1 MSEHLTESV
10 RPWLQKPADERI
22 AHLQAPRWIGTQAAL
37 NAIDVLQ
44 ACLDRAPALRTRG
57 VMLIGPYANG
67 KSMIAERFAIMDR
80 RRAEAERSRR
90 RVVLVQTRE
99 GSGLVNFYAGVLAAL
114 EAPQI
119 KARDS
124 SAKAEQLDHLLR
136 QLKPRVMIFDEFHN
150 CLRGRG
156 RDIEAIFAVLR
167 RFGRDYDLSP
177 VLVGE
182 LAIFDHMML
191 TAEMASRFQLA
202 PVPRWSYD
210 EAYLSLLDSLEAA
223 LPLAQASGLS
233 DEPMA
238 RLIFELSEGLIG
250 ETVAIVTTAA
260 IAAVRSRAERISRG
274 DLRDRGYV
282 PLSRRRQS
290 LVREALA

>member
-1 MSEHLTESV
+1 MGEHLTESV
-10 RPWLQKPADERI
+10 RPWLQKPAAERI
-22 AHLQAPRWIGTQAAL
+22 AHLQAPRWIGTQAARD
-37 NAIDVLQ
+37 AIGMLQ

-80 RRAEAERSRR
+80 RRAEAERNAR

-99 GSGLVNFYAGVLAAL
+99 GFGLVNFYAGILAAL

-136 QLKPRVMIFDEFHN
+136 QLKPHVMIFDEFHN

-156 RDIEAIFAVLR
+156 RDIEAVFAVLR
-167 RFGRDYDLSP
+167 RFGRDYDLAP

-182 LAIFDHMML
+182 LAIFDHIML

-233 DEPMA
+233 DEPTA
-238 RLIFELSEGLIG
+238 RLVFELSEGLIG
-250 ETVAIVTTAA
+250 ETVAIVTSAA
-260 IAAVRSRAERISRG
+260 IDAVRSGAERISRD
-274 DLRDRGYV
+274 DLRDLGYI
-282 PLSRRRQS
+282 PLSRRRQV

>member
-1 MSEHLTESV
+1 MGEHLTESL
-10 RPWLQKPADERI
+10 RSWLQKPASERI
-22 AHLQAPRWIGTQAAL
+22 AHLQAPRWIGTPAARD
-37 NAIDVLQ
+37 AIDLLQ
-44 ACLDRAPALRTRG
+44 AGLDRAPAWRTRG

-80 RRAEAERSRR
+80 RRADAERNPR

-99 GSGLVNFYAGVLAAL
+99 GSGLVNFYAGILAAL
-114 EAPQI
+114 EAPRI
-119 KARDS
+119 KARDT
-124 SAKAEQLDHLLR
+124 SAKADQLDHLLR

-150 CLRGRG
+150 CLRGRR

-177 VLVGE
+177 ALVGE
-182 LAIFDHMML
+182 LSIFDHVML

-233 DEPMA
+233 DEPTA
-238 RLIFELSEGLIG
+238 KLIFELSDGLIG
-250 ETVAIVTTAA
+250 ETVAMVTAAA
-260 IAAVRSRAERISRG
+260 IAAVRSGAERISREG
-274 DLRDRGYV
+274 LRDLGYI
-282 PLSRRRQS
+282 PLSRRRQA
-290 LVREALA
+290 LAREALA

>member
-1 MSEHLTESV
+1 MSEHLTESL
-10 RPWLQKPADERI
+10 RPWLQKPAAERI
-22 AHLQAPRWIGTQAAL
+22 AHLQAPRWIGTQAARD
-37 NAIDVLQ
+37 AIDLLQ
-44 ACLDRAPALRTRG
+44 AGLDRAPALRTRG

-80 RRAEAERSRR
+80 RRAEAQRNPR

-99 GSGLVNFYAGVLAAL
+99 GSGLVNFYAGILAAL

-150 CLRGRG
+150 CLRGR
-156 RDIEAIFAVLR
+156 DIEATFAVLR

-182 LAIFDHMML
+182 LSIFDHIML

-223 LPLAQASGLS
+223 LPLVQASGLS

-260 IAAVRSRAERISRG
+260 IAAVRSGDERISR
-274 DLRDRGYV
+274 DHLRDLGYI

-290 LVREALA
+290 LAREALA

>member
-1 MSEHLTESV
+1 MSEHLAESV
-10 RPWLQKPADERI
+10 RPWLQKPAAERV
-22 AHLQAPRWIGTQAAL
+22 AHLQAPRWIGTQAARD
-37 NAIDVLQ
+37 AIDMLQ

-80 RRAEAERSRR
+80 RRAEAERSLR

-99 GSGLVNFYAGVLAAL
+99 GSGLVSFYAGILAAL

-182 LAIFDHMML
+182 LAIFDHIML

-223 LPLAQASGLS
+223 LPLARPSGLS
-233 DEPMA
+233 DEPMV

-260 IAAVRSRAERISRG
+260 IAAVRSGDERISR
-274 DLRDRGYV
+274 DHLRDLGYI

-290 LVREALA
+290 LVRKALA

>member
-1 MSEHLTESV
+1 MSEHLAESL
-10 RPWLQKPADERI
+10 RPWLQQPAAARI
-22 AHLQAPRWIGTQAAL
+22 AHLQAPRWIGTQAAR
-37 NAIDVLQ
+37 NALDLLQ

-80 RRAEAERSRR
+80 RRAETERNAR

-99 GSGLVNFYAGVLAAL
+99 GSGLVNFCAGILAAL
-114 EAPQI
+114 EAPLI
-119 KARDS
+119 RTRDTA
-124 SAKAEQLDHLLR
+124 AKAEQLDHLLR
-136 QLKPRVMIFDEFHN
+136 QLKPRVIVFDEFHN
-150 CLRGRG
+150 CLRGRNRG
-156 RDIEAIFAVLR
+156 IEAIFAVLR

-182 LAIFDHMML
+182 LTIFDHIMV

-210 EAYLSLLDSLEAA
+210 EAYLSLLDSLEGA
-223 LPLAQASGLS
+223 LPLAKSSGLS

-250 ETVAIVTTAA
+250 ETVAIVTAA
-260 IAAVRSRAERISRG
+260 AVAAVRSGAEHISRNS
-274 DLRDRGYV
+274 LRDLGYI
-282 PLSRRRQS
+282 PLSQRRQT
-290 LVREALA
+290 VIREALA